1 MSKLDVFDYRFYVND
16 FDRASNYRKEYPKAG
31 LIFNYPT
38 AFWFG
43 VRNGKSKI
51 QNLYHRVDRL
61 LNRAHPRLP
70 VLVVYNIPD
79 RDVGQYSAGGAET
92 RQDYLEWIT
101 IFAKGIGDRKPIVI
115 FEPDALPHCTLK
127 DPAEMD
133 ERLNLMRDAVALITE
148 HSNAIVYIDVGHSNW
163 LPASK
168 AGELLE
174 RVTND
179 KVRGFSI
186 NVSNYRHTKE
196 SVNWGLQVAE
206 HTRNKHFVVDTSR
219 NGNGPYG
226 NEWCNPPGRA
236 LGHPPTVYTRHEL
249 CDAYLWIK
257 VPGESD
263 GNCNGGPNAGTFWV
277 EQARELV
284 DNTQWLDK

>member
-1 MSKLDVFDYRFYVND
+1 MFDYRFYVND
-16 FDRASNYRKEYPKAG
+16 FDRASNYRKEFPKAG

-43 VRNGKSKI
+43 VRSGKKKI
-51 QNLYHRVDRL
+51 QNLYHRVTRL
-61 LNRAHPRLP
+61 LNRAAPRIP
-70 VLVVYNIPD
+70 VLVIYNVPS
-79 RDVGQYSAGGAET
+79 RDVGQHSQGGANSG
-92 RQDYLEWIT
+92 RDYIEWVKVFSKAI
-101 IFAKGIGDRKPIVI
+101 ADHKSNPIVI
-115 FEPDALPHCTLK
+115 FEPDALPHATLMS
-127 DPAEMD
+127 PE
-133 ERLNLMRDAVALITE
+133 ECEHRLSLMKEALEILVKE
-148 HSNAIVYIDVGHSNW
+148 SGAIVYVDVGHSNW
-163 LPASK
+163 LSPER

-174 RVTND
+174 KVTNNR
-179 KVRGFSI
+179 VRGFSV

-196 SVNWGLQVAE
+196 CVNWGLQVGE

-226 NEWCNPPGRA
+226 NDWCNPPGRA

-284 DNTQWLDK
+284 NNTQWLDK